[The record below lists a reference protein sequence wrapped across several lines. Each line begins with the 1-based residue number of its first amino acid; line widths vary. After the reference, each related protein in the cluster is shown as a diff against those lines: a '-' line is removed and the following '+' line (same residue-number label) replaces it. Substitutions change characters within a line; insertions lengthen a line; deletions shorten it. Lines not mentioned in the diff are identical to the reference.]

1 MMELLSDPQ
10 TYLSFLALTALEIV
24 LGIDNLLFISIV
36 TSRLPKAKQAYARR
50 LGIGLALFG
59 RLALLFSLSW
69 VLSLTKPLFTVMDFT
84 FSGRDLVL
92 GLGGLFLIYK
102 ATQEIFVHLEQAS
115 IPADVP
121 KKSIT
126 MGSAIG
132 QIILLDLVFS
142 LDSIITAIGLVSH
155 IAIMAVAIIIAVV
168 VMLAFSDYIADF
180 LERHPSMKVLGLSFL
195 LLIAVLLVAECF
207 GHHMPRAYVYF
218 ALGFSIV
225 VECINLA
232 HRKKINKRVG
242 AKHDGP
248 PMHHKL

>member
-24 LGIDNLLFISIV
+24 LGIDNILFISIV
-36 TSRLPKAKQAYARR
+36 TSRLPKQQQEKARK
-50 LGIGLALFG
+50 LGIALALFG
-59 RLALLFSLSW
+59 RLALLFSLGW
-69 VLSLTKPLFTVMDFT
+69 VLSLTKPLFSLWQFS

-102 ATQEIFVHLEQAS
+102 ATQEIFIHLEQAS
-115 IPADVP
+115 QPAETP
-121 KKSIT
+121 KKAIS
-126 MGSAIG
+126 MKSAIG

-155 IAIMAVAIIIAVV
+155 MAIMAVAVVIAVI
-168 VMLAFSDYIADF
+168 VMLMFSNFIADF

-207 GHHMPRAYVYF
+207 GHHLPRAYVYF
-218 ALGFSIV
+218 ALGFSMV
-225 VECINLA
+225 VEAINIV
-232 HRKKINKRVG
+232 HRNKTKRR
-242 AKHDGP
+242 APK
-248 PMHHKL
+248 